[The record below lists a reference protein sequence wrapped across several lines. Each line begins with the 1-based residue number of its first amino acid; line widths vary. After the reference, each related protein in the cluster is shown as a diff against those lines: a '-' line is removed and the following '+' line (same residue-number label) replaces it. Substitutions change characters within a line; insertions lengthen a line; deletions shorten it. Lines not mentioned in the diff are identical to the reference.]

1 MKVKVSLIGLADML
15 KFKHLKD
22 NRLKAIDE
30 TQIKPIQRHKIN
42 DLADYYHPKKQ
53 YLVLDK
59 IVDENETTKSFLFK
73 PDESMGTKKLAYF
86 KSGSYVS
93 LYVKIG
99 DSIASRAYAISS
111 SPKEALEGI
120 YRITIKR
127 KEGGFVSEYMLDQAK
142 VGDKMYCTEPG
153 GFLTYDRLRDAKHV
167 VAIAGGTGITPFVS
181 IANAIKDGI
190 EDFDLTILYGV
201 NKFSDRIFGEELDEI
216 MKATDKVKV
225 VYVTADKR
233 SKGDEYGYVTAEII
247 KKYAPKKEP
256 YSVFVSGPNG
266 LFSFL
271 ETQLPEL
278 KLEQKYIRL
287 EKSPMTLTPEDPEK
301 EYEITVH
308 IEGEAKTIKAKAN
321 ETILN
326 ALERS
331 DIAIRAKCH
340 LGGCGYCRSRLLKGT
355 VACTKLNKQS
365 DLDKKLGYIHPCCTY
380 PTSDLEIEVYKY

>member
-30 TQIKPIQRHKIN
+30 TEIKPIQRHKIN

-93 LYVKIG
+93 LYVGIG

-142 VGDKMYCTEPG
+142 VGDKITYTLTLSNSETASMAIENAVVTDVIPSGLTFEYGSVMLNGSGTSDFTYDENTRLLTVNVGSIEPDTSRTVSFVSTVNEDAYNTTIQNLATLTSNNTEPVQDKDDG
-153 GFLTYDRLRDAKHV
+153 VV
-167 VAIAGGTGITPFVS
+167 VADGMTDLS
-181 IANAIKDGI
+181 I
-190 EDFDLTILYGV
+190 
-201 NKFSDRIFGEELDEI
+201 
-216 MKATDKVKV
+216 
-225 VYVTADKR
+225 
-233 SKGDEYGYVTAEII
+233 
-247 KKYAPKKEP
+247 
-256 YSVFVSGPNG
+256 
-266 LFSFL
+266 
-271 ETQLPEL
+271 
-278 KLEQKYIRL
+278 
-287 EKSPMTLTPEDPEK
+287 EKSISTARENDGHDSFQPDLPRQR
-301 EYEITVH
+301 H
-308 IEGEAKTIKAKAN
+308 SRWLFGG
-321 ETILN
+321 L
-326 ALERS
+326 R
-331 DIAIRAKCH
+331 IRQRKPCAVRPA
-340 LGGCGYCRSRLLKGT
+340 GCDCLRPDKNSLL
-355 VACTKLNKQS
+355 
-365 DLDKKLGYIHPCCTY
+365 
-380 PTSDLEIEVYKY
+380 